1 MRDSMWDDTAVR
13 LTLPPALRT
22 NGTVN
27 GTAVDTRGNNNF
39 FQVGMLVVSAGVIT
53 DGSNAITVQD
63 SDDGSTGWT
72 AYAGATQ
79 GSIPAIGTA
88 QGSTPYRMALDAFPR
103 RFIRAV
109 CVTTGATTGG
119 TIGVGILLRG
129 DSGARAIT

>member
-1 MRDSMWDDTAVR
+1 MRDSLWDDTAVR
-13 LTLPPALRT
+13 QSLPPAVRT

-27 GTAVDTRGNNNF
+27 GAAVDTRGNNNF
-39 FQVGMLVVSAGVIT
+39 FQVGMLVVSTGVIT

-63 SDDGSTGWT
+63 SDDGVSGWT

-79 GSIPAIGTA
+79 GSIPALGTP
-88 QGSTPYRMALDAFPR
+88 QGSAPFRMALDAFPR
-103 RFIRAV
+103 RFLRVV

-119 TIGVGILLRG
+119 ILGASILLRG